1 MAVCFVGRRGPERMT
16 DLLTC
21 FVIDHYQ
28 GSRSRPG
35 SLPLDGEH
43 PTSAHRLQGEGPSAV
58 RPLLAVHSP
67 GRAECLTS
75 LSSHEDTPRSCY
87 FKQRL

>member
-21 FVIDHYQ
+21 FVIDHYH

-43 PTSAHRLQGEGPSAV
+43 LPTACKGKVRALSGLSLWSTLLDVLSVLPPSV
-58 RPLLAVHSP
+58 LMKTPP
-67 GRAECLTS
+67 GAAI
-75 LSSHEDTPRSCY
+75 LSSV
-87 FKQRL
+87 L